1 MDFPT
6 AGTEKHD
13 GTTSPMKTGDVSQP
27 KDDEDMDN
35 YLNKHELHR
44 SEVYTVYIYIH
55 TVYIYIHV
63 YIYIY
68 IHIYS
73 IYIYICKN
81 LHIYMYIYIQYVQ
94 TNWDITDHVI
104 RGLAPS

>member
-44 SEVYTVYIYIH
+44 SEVYTVYIY
-55 TVYIYIHV
+55 TYSVYIYIV

-68 IHIYS
+68 VKT
-73 IYIYICKN
+73 YIYIC
-81 LHIYMYIYIQYVQ
+81 IYIYSMSKQIGISQIMSSEDWRHHRSHSYLK
-94 TNWDITDHVI
+94 N
-104 RGLAPS
+104 